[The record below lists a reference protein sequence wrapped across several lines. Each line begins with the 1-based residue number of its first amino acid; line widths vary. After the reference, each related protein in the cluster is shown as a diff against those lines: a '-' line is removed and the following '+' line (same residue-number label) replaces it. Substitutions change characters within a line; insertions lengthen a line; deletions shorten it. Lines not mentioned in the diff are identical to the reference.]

1 MYMNGWSRFTTS
13 PAFFPAME
21 SSSESSEISPFSTVS
36 SVSSASHSIRR
47 DGGWSSSAF
56 VNDHDDN
63 GNYYENTGY
72 ENYTDYS
79 AFEVDEMMDEIFD
92 FHLIKRM
99 NDEIATLSQKV
110 AGERVDESFTQF
122 CLSAGS

>member
-1 MYMNGWSRFTTS
+1 M
-13 PAFFPAME
+13 
-21 SSSESSEISPFSTVS
+21 
-36 SVSSASHSIRR
+36 
-47 DGGWSSSAF
+47 
-56 VNDHDDN
+56 
-63 GNYYENTGY
+63 Y

-122 CLSAGS
+122 C